1 MSDLTQK
8 LNFYKKTKRL
18 LSISADVIKNPEDRR
33 KAEMISAIL
42 IGMIGCMLVI
52 VAIFPFF
59 FDSEQVLLTYLI
71 MLPVLIFYAI
81 ALRLSRTRHFSY
93 AGVMIIAVCL
103 ISTTLPSLNF
113 ENFSYFEFGKD
124 EALRPVL
131 FTPIALFFST
141 FIFGF
146 RGVIITT
153 FVLIFGQKMLLLKFS
168 LITSETVEMLAMTD
182 FITASLLS
190 VFAKTNSRH
199 TQQIHD
205 QQATMAAAAKMSALG
220 EMAGGIAH
228 EINNPLAVI
237 YARSLHI
244 EKLLNRDEPK
254 IEDAIKFAKTIFSM
268 SERIA
273 AIIKGMKT
281 FSRDADSDPLEICS
295 LKKIIED
302 TLILCEQR
310 IKLIGVSLEI
320 DSKIGDFWIQGKA
333 VQISQ
338 VLLNLLNNSTD
349 AIEHSQ
355 NKWITITAKS
365 TKDRVII
372 SVTDSGPGIPKA
384 IREKMMDPFF
394 TTKPVGKGTG
404 LGLSVSR
411 SILSNHN
418 GSLSIDES
426 CANTRF
432 SIELPGYEKIQLS
445 STGTS
450 EGGAVA

>member
-1 MSDLTQK
+1 M
-8 LNFYKKTKRL
+8 
-18 LSISADVIKNPEDRR
+18 
-33 KAEMISAIL
+33 
-42 IGMIGCMLVI
+42 
-52 VAIFPFF
+52 
-59 FDSEQVLLTYLI
+59 
-71 MLPVLIFYAI
+71 
-81 ALRLSRTRHFSY
+81 
-93 AGVMIIAVCL
+93 
-103 ISTTLPSLNF
+103 
-113 ENFSYFEFGKD
+113 
-124 EALRPVL
+124 
-131 FTPIALFFST
+131 
-141 FIFGF
+141 
-146 RGVIITT
+146 
-153 FVLIFGQKMLLLKFS
+153 
-168 LITSETVEMLAMTD
+168 
-182 FITASLLS
+182 ASLLC

-205 QQATMAAAAKMSALG
+205 QQASMAAAAKMSALG

-237 YARSLHI
+237 YSRSLHI
-244 EKLLNRDEPK
+244 EKLLSRDEPK
-254 IEDAIKFAKTIFSM
+254 IDDAIKYAKTIFSM

-273 AIIKGMKT
+273 TIVKGMKT

-310 IKLIGVSLEI
+310 IKLLGVSLDS

-338 VLLNLLNNSTD
+338 VLLNLLNNATD
-349 AIEHSQ
+349 AIENSQ
-355 NKWITITAKS
+355 NKWITINAKS
-365 TKDRVII
+365 TKDTVII
-372 SVTDSGPGIPKA
+372 AVTDSGPGIPKA
-384 IREKMMDPFF
+384 IREKMMNPFF

-426 CANTRF
+426 CANTTF
-432 SIELPGYEKIQLS
+432 SIELPGYEKIQVP
-445 STGTS
+445 STGTP